1 VARGTRA
8 QHDLYSPERPTA
20 LIVSGAGADGAYHAG
35 VLKALQEA
43 GVKIDLVAGRGVG
56 AFGAILFAVD
66 GAVLLWGADGFWSKA
81 AASRAYGLRWTYRL
95 TGWALAA
102 GASVLAS
109 PLLLLAGALVVW
121 PVAMAA
127 GLLGLDAS
135 RTLAQGY
142 AEVVAWAFA
151 PDHVPS
157 WVARLMVVVGGLL
170 AVALGAGATVA
181 ALRAPRRQQGN
192 VAWRLLG
199 APVESA
205 GFAAMAAGTLWDLMR
220 GGATVAR
227 PSAADLSQR
236 ATELLASS
244 VNQPGHRD
252 VLITVHDLDARRDLI
267 FGLISGEPGKRLFPG
282 ATGPAPRR
290 AEAFDLATTGKAQL
304 TDALS
309 GALTLP
315 GISEPH
321 PMRFAG
327 ESVWRG
333 EVHRL
338 ADRPAALSRLLEE
351 AASAGME
358 QAIVVTA
365 APEPGGPHELDPP
378 RVDPRGRVGEWLA
391 GEEAAAVRDAVRYAQ
406 AHFHTVFVIRP
417 GHNPVSAL
425 DLAGSYDRASD
436 RACTLQDLVERG
448 YEDAHR
454 LFIEPA
460 LGAAGERVRG
470 TTNATW

>member
-1 VARGTRA
+1 MARGTRA

-20 LIVSGAGADGAYHAG
+20 LIVSGTGADGAYHAG
-35 VLKALQEA
+35 VLKALHEA
-43 GVKIDLVAGRGVG
+43 GVKIDLVAGRGIG

-66 GAVLLWGADGFWSKA
+66 GAALLWEANGFWHQA
-81 AASRAYGLRWTYRL
+81 ALSAAYGLRWPYRL

-102 GASVLAS
+102 GAGILAS
-109 PLLLLAGALVVW
+109 PLALLVGALVVW

-127 GLLGLDAS
+127 GLVGLDAS
-135 RTLAQGY
+135 RGLAQGY
-142 AEVVAWAFA
+142 GQVVAWAFA
-151 PDHVPS
+151 PEHAPT
-157 WVARLMVVVGGLL
+157 WMARLLLLVAGLL
-170 AVALGAGATVA
+170 AVTLGAGAVLA
-181 ALRAPRRQQGN
+181 AWRSPRRLQGN
-192 VAWRLLG
+192 SGWRLLG

-205 GFAAMAAGTLWDLMR
+205 GFVGMAAGTLWDLMR
-220 GGATVAR
+220 GGAAVEGPT
-227 PSAADLSQR
+227 AADLSQR
-236 ATELLASS
+236 AAELLVSS

-252 VLITVHDLDARRDLI
+252 VLMTVHDLDARRDLV
-267 FGLISGEPGKRLFPG
+267 FGLISGEAGKRQFPG
-282 ATGPAPRR
+282 STGPAARR
-290 AEAFDLATTGKAQL
+290 AEAFDLATTAKSAL
-304 TDALS
+304 VDALS

-315 GISEPH
+315 GVSEPH

-351 AASAGME
+351 AAAAGME
-358 QAIVVTA
+358 QAILITA
-365 APEPGGPHELDPP
+365 TPEPGGPHELEPP

-417 GHNPVSAL
+417 GHNPVAAL
-425 DLAGSYDRASD
+425 DLTGAYDRGSD
-436 RACTLQDLVERG
+436 RQCTLRDLVERG

-470 TTNATW
+470 TAW